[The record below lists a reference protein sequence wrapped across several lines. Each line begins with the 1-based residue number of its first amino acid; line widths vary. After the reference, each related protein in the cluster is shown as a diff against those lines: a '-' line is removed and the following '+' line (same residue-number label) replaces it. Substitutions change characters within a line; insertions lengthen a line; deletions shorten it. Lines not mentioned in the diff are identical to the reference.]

1 MSDVYDDNIEYVI
14 TSCPC
19 GNTDGSK
26 YSPVGYRDW
35 SRAAGVPMVPVM
47 MRCNACGNLGV
58 KFRTEKIN
66 KETA

>member
-26 YSPVGYRDW
+26 YAPVGYREW
-35 SRAAGVPMVPVM
+35 SRANGVPMVPIM
-47 MRCNACGNLGV
+47 MMCTACGNRSV
-58 KFRTEKIN
+58 KFRIEQIN